1 MSLTLLDIGL
11 FPFCLINMG
20 KCLYNRAKYFVAFN
34 QIGDTSMDF
43 EEFLQH
49 FRSDDLSY
57 ALKSLKLPT
66 TGNKPDRV
74 SRLAD
79 LEKTGAEV
87 KNILRAFRVDDVK
100 RAAKSVG
107 LL

>member
-1 MSLTLLDIGL
+1 
-11 FPFCLINMG
+11 
-20 KCLYNRAKYFVAFN
+20 
-34 QIGDTSMDF
+34 MDF

-57 ALKSLKLPT
+57 ALKSFKLPR

-74 SRLAD
+74 SRLVE
-79 LEKTGAEV
+79 LEKPGTEV
-87 KNILRAFRVDDVK
+87 KNILRAFRVDDVR

>member
-1 MSLTLLDIGL
+1 
-11 FPFCLINMG
+11 
-20 KCLYNRAKYFVAFN
+20 
-34 QIGDTSMDF
+34 MDF

-57 ALKSLKLPT
+57 ALKSLELPR

-74 SRLAD
+74 SRLVE
-79 LEKTGAEV
+79 LEKTGTEV

-107 LL
+107 LF

>member
-1 MSLTLLDIGL
+1 
-11 FPFCLINMG
+11 
-20 KCLYNRAKYFVAFN
+20 
-34 QIGDTSMDF
+34 MDF

-57 ALKSLKLPT
+57 ALKSLKLPR

-74 SRLAD
+74 SRLVE
-79 LEKTGAEV
+79 LEKTGTEV

-107 LL
+107 LF

>member
-1 MSLTLLDIGL
+1 
-11 FPFCLINMG
+11 
-20 KCLYNRAKYFVAFN
+20 
-34 QIGDTSMDF
+34 MDF

-57 ALKSLKLPT
+57 ALKSLKLPR

-74 SRLAD
+74 SRLVE
-79 LEKTGAEV
+79 LEKTGTQV
-87 KNILRAFRVDDVK
+87 NNILRAFRVDDVK

>member
-1 MSLTLLDIGL
+1 
-11 FPFCLINMG
+11 
-20 KCLYNRAKYFVAFN
+20 
-34 QIGDTSMDF
+34 MDF
-43 EEFLQH
+43 EEFLQN

-57 ALKSLKLPT
+57 ALKSLKLPR

-74 SRLAD
+74 SRLVE
-79 LEKTGAEV
+79 LEKTGTAV
-87 KNILRAFRVDDVK
+87 KNILRAFRVDDVR

>member
-1 MSLTLLDIGL
+1 
-11 FPFCLINMG
+11 
-20 KCLYNRAKYFVAFN
+20 
-34 QIGDTSMDF
+34 MDF

-57 ALKSLKLPT
+57 ALKSLKLPR

-74 SRLAD
+74 SRLVE
-79 LEKTGAEV
+79 LEKSGTQV
-87 KNILRAFRVDDVK
+87 INILRAFRVDDVK

>member
-1 MSLTLLDIGL
+1 
-11 FPFCLINMG
+11 
-20 KCLYNRAKYFVAFN
+20 
-34 QIGDTSMDF
+34 MDF

-57 ALKSLKLPT
+57 ALKSLKLPR

-74 SRLAD
+74 SRLVE
-79 LEKTGAEV
+79 LEKNGTQV

>member
-1 MSLTLLDIGL
+1 MPLGTAS
-11 FPFCLINMG
+11 FSFWLINSVN
-20 KCLYNRAKYFVAFN
+20 CLYNRAKYFVAFN

-57 ALKSLKLPT
+57 ALKSLELPT

-74 SRLAD
+74 SRLVD
-79 LEKTGAEV
+79 LEKTGTEV

>member
-1 MSLTLLDIGL
+1 M
-11 FPFCLINMG
+11 
-20 KCLYNRAKYFVAFN
+20 YNRAKYFVAVSR
-34 QIGDTSMDF
+34 IGDTSMDF

-57 ALKSLKLPT
+57 ALKSLELPT

-74 SRLAD
+74 SRLVD
-79 LEKTGAEV
+79 LEKNGTEV
-87 KNILRAFRVDDVK
+87 KQILRAFRVDDVK

-107 LL
+107 LI

>member
-1 MSLTLLDIGL
+1 
-11 FPFCLINMG
+11 
-20 KCLYNRAKYFVAFN
+20 
-34 QIGDTSMDF
+34 MDF

-57 ALKSLKLPT
+57 ALKSLKLPR

-74 SRLAD
+74 SRLVE
-79 LEKTGAEV
+79 LEKTGTQV
-87 KNILRAFRVDDVK
+87 KNILRAFRVDDVR

>member
-1 MSLTLLDIGL
+1 MPLGTAS
-11 FPFCLINMG
+11 FSFWLINRVN
-20 KCLYNRAKYFVAFN
+20 CLYNRAKYFVAFN
-34 QIGDTSMDF
+34 QIGDISMDF

-66 TGNKPDRV
+66 TGNKPNRV
-74 SRLAD
+74 SRLVD
-79 LEKTGAEV
+79 LEKTGIEV

>member
-1 MSLTLLDIGL
+1 
-11 FPFCLINMG
+11 
-20 KCLYNRAKYFVAFN
+20 
-34 QIGDTSMDF
+34 MDF

-57 ALKSLKLPT
+57 ALKSLKLPR

-74 SRLAD
+74 SRLVE
-79 LEKTGAEV
+79 LEKTGTQV
-87 KNILRAFRVDDVK
+87 KNILRAYRVDDVK

>member
-1 MSLTLLDIGL
+1 
-11 FPFCLINMG
+11 
-20 KCLYNRAKYFVAFN
+20 
-34 QIGDTSMDF
+34 MDF
-43 EEFLQH
+43 EEFLQN

-57 ALKSLKLPT
+57 PLKSLKLPT

-74 SRLAD
+74 SRLVD

-87 KNILRAFRVDDVK
+87 KSILRAFRVDDVK

>member
-1 MSLTLLDIGL
+1 
-11 FPFCLINMG
+11 
-20 KCLYNRAKYFVAFN
+20 
-34 QIGDTSMDF
+34 MDF
-43 EEFLQH
+43 EEFLQN

-57 ALKSLKLPT
+57 ALKSLKLPR

-74 SRLAD
+74 SRLVE
-79 LEKTGAEV
+79 LEKTGTEV
-87 KNILRAFRVDDVK
+87 RNILRAFRVDDVK

>member
-1 MSLTLLDIGL
+1 
-11 FPFCLINMG
+11 
-20 KCLYNRAKYFVAFN
+20 
-34 QIGDTSMDF
+34 MDF
-43 EEFLQH
+43 EEFLQN

-74 SRLAD
+74 SRLVD
-79 LEKTGAEV
+79 LEKTGG
-87 KNILRAFRVDDVK
+87 
-100 RAAKSVG
+100 AAKSVG

>member
-1 MSLTLLDIGL
+1 
-11 FPFCLINMG
+11 
-20 KCLYNRAKYFVAFN
+20 
-34 QIGDTSMDF
+34 MDF

-57 ALKSLKLPT
+57 ALKSLKLPR

-74 SRLAD
+74 SRLVE
-79 LEKTGAEV
+79 LEKTGTAV
-87 KNILRAFRVDDVK
+87 KNILRAFRVDDVR

>member
-1 MSLTLLDIGL
+1 
-11 FPFCLINMG
+11 
-20 KCLYNRAKYFVAFN
+20 
-34 QIGDTSMDF
+34 MDF

-57 ALKSLKLPT
+57 ALKSLKLPR

-74 SRLAD
+74 SRLVE
-79 LEKTGAEV
+79 LEKTGTEV
-87 KNILRAFRVDDVK
+87 KNILRAFLVDDVR

>member
-1 MSLTLLDIGL
+1 
-11 FPFCLINMG
+11 
-20 KCLYNRAKYFVAFN
+20 
-34 QIGDTSMDF
+34 MDF

-49 FRSDDLSY
+49 FRSDDRSY
-57 ALKSLKLPT
+57 ALKSLQLPT

-74 SRLAD
+74 SRLSD